1 MGQYFQFYNLD
12 SPVEVKTSVMGKFM
26 EFFYSAR
33 RYDASLLESLWNPG
47 EGEKRVEVLPVKEIK
62 GTKLREPAEENT
74 STGLM
79 CRLSTELIAKIMVD
93 VENLPDLL
101 AMMLTCQRLWD
112 IGRPMLAEL
121 VEDVFLISCAGDRLI
136 VFGDYAEVRELPRG
150 MLRPSEIKWIQ
161 EWRKENPKH
170 KNDLNRIISLL
181 QKDNQRRNF
190 GVDSVE
196 KPVPPSRPGPGGGAS
211 QTTCSPGQ

>member
-101 AMMLTCQRLWD
+101 AMMLTCQRL
-112 IGRPMLAEL
+112 
-121 VEDVFLISCAGDRLI
+121 
-136 VFGDYAEVRELPRG
+136 
-150 MLRPSEIKWIQ
+150 
-161 EWRKENPKH
+161 
-170 KNDLNRIISLL
+170 
-181 QKDNQRRNF
+181 
-190 GVDSVE
+190 
-196 KPVPPSRPGPGGGAS
+196 
-211 QTTCSPGQ
+211 